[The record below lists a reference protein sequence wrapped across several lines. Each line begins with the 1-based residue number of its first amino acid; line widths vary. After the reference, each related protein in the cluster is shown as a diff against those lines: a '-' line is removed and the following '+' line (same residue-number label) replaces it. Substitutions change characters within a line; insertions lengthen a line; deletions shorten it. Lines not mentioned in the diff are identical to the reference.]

1 MGRRLLDDAAVAD
14 ALAGLQWDRDGD
26 ELVRTVVLDDFA
38 GAMVFVNRV
47 AELAEERDH
56 HPDIAISW
64 NRVTLRVTTHDS
76 GGLTAADVDLARA
89 VDAIAPG

>member
-1 MGRRLLDDAAVAD
+1 MRRRLLDDAALAD
-14 ALAGLQWDRDGD
+14 ALAGLRWDRDGD
-26 ELVRTVVLDDFA
+26 ELVRTVTLDDFA

-76 GGLTAADVDLARA
+76 GGLTAADVELARA
-89 VDAIAPG
+89 VDAIAPI